1 MQVSMTQQSKNFQKQ
16 IFTTITHNTCCMYL
30 HNICI
35 LRGDE
40 VEDDDSSDDEND
52 NDDDADSDQVAFG
65 QGRIVQQALTT
76 FLAD

>member
-1 MQVSMTQQSKNFQKQ
+1 MQVGMTQQSGNFQKL
-16 IFTTITHNTCCMYL
+16 IFTTITRNTCCIYL
-30 HNICI
+30 HNICV

-40 VEDDDSSDDEND
+40 VEDDDSSNDEND
-52 NDDDADSDQVAFG
+52 NDDNDDSDQFALG

>member
-1 MQVSMTQQSKNFQKQ
+1 
-16 IFTTITHNTCCMYL
+16 MYL

-65 QGRIVQQALTT
+65 RIVQQALTT

>member
-1 MQVSMTQQSKNFQKQ
+1 MQVGMTQQSENFQKL
-16 IFTTITHNTCCMYL
+16 IFTTITRNTCCIYL
-30 HNICI
+30 HNICV

-40 VEDDDSSDDEND
+40 FEDDDSSDDEND
-52 NDDDADSDQVAFG
+52 NDWFALG